1 MQKIHLLLISLV
13 ATTSVATAQYKPLT
27 EKERAIEYG
36 YIPEE
41 DLKMTTYSLDSSAE
55 AVVLASKGRLKVV
68 KTDYDIELRYHFLRR
83 VKLLKKSAFDKQG
96 TIKISYFSK
105 QLDKLKAAVIQ
116 PDGTRQEL
124 TKKEFFEVKAIGD
137 LKTKQFALPN
147 LQIGSI
153 IEYEYDIVSSNVV
166 TLHNWYFQEEIPVRH
181 SELWLALPDDFDY
194 VYLFRGRHNLKR
206 DTAGVQEI
214 YADSVPALKP
224 EGHITTMDDYL
235 TQVNFQLSTIKH
247 ESGFVEYILSNW
259 RQIAFDF
266 MEHKN
271 FGEQFQIKKNYSS
284 VWQAVKP
291 LLVDTKTEDEKIK
304 IIYEFLSKNVAW
316 DDWYGVF
323 SNETLNDAFK
333 KKKANSGELNMML
346 LACLAEAG
354 VKALP
359 MFVSTREHGK
369 PITDY
374 PILRQFNHVVCYFI
388 RGEKSFIVD
397 VGNVHRPVGTPRLAA
412 LNSQGW
418 LLDVKNPRWLP
429 IVAPLSNE
437 MSLASFKLDEE
448 GTLKGSIS
456 SSFKGYS
463 AVDEREDEADKDEK
477 HKKTKTKL
485 AKTYP
490 DIKIDS
496 ITTANLDNIAEPFKR
511 TIYCTIPNA
520 ATITGDLI
528 YIKPSLKTGFDENPF
543 KQPKRD
549 YPVEFSHPFNDNF
562 SLNLTI
568 PDGYIVE
575 ELPKSIRMK
584 LPENGGSFQ
593 YISTVK
599 DNLIQLVIKI
609 QLDTLHFEPEAYSA
623 IKAFFNQIATKSA
636 EQIVLKK
643 KAN

>member
-1 MQKIHLLLISLV
+1 MQKIHLLLISLI
-13 ATTSVATAQYKPLT
+13 ATATVATAQNKPLT
-27 EKERAIEYG
+27 EKERAVEYG

-41 DLKMTTYSLDSSAE
+41 DLKMTVYPLDSSAE

-83 VKLLKKSAFDKQG
+83 VKLLKKSAFDQQG
-96 TIKISYFSK
+96 TVKITYFSK

-116 PDGTRQEL
+116 PNGTRQEL
-124 TKKEFFEVKAIGD
+124 TKKEIFEAKAVGD
-137 LKTKQFALPN
+137 LKTKQFAFPN

-166 TLHNWYFQEEIPVRH
+166 TLHSWYFQEEIPVRH
-181 SELWLALPDDFDY
+181 SELWLSLPDDFDY
-194 VYLFRGRHNLKR
+194 VYLFRGRHKLKR
-206 DTAGVQEI
+206 DTVGVQEI

-266 MEHKN
+266 IQHKN
-271 FGEQFQIKKNYSS
+271 FGEQFQMKKNYNT

-291 LLVDTKTEDEKIK
+291 LLVDAKTEAEKIN

-316 DDWYGVF
+316 DDWYSVF

-359 MFVSTREHGK
+359 MLVSTREHGK

-374 PILRQFNHVVCYFI
+374 PILRQFDHFVCYFD

-412 LNSQGW
+412 LNGQGW

-437 MSLASFKLDEE
+437 MSLASFKLDED

-463 AVDEREDEADKDEK
+463 AVNEREDEADKDEK
-477 HKKTKTKL
+477 QKKAKTAL

-511 TIYCTIPNA
+511 TIYCTILNA
-520 ATITGDLI
+520 ATTTGDLI

-549 YPVEFSHPFNDNF
+549 YPVEFSYPFNNNF

-599 DNLIQLVIKI
+599 GNLIQLVIKI
-609 QLDTLHFEPEAYSA
+609 QLDTLHFEPEAYPA
-623 IKAFFNQIATKSA
+623 IKDFFNQIATKSA